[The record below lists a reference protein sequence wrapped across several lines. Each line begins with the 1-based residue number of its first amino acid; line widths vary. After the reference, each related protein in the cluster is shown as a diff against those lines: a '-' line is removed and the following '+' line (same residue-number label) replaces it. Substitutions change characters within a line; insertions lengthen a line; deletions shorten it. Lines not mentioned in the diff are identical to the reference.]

1 MSKLQLSE
9 QCGGVLMQLRRCSR
23 WLLRFWQGLAA
34 DWKSVFVAV
43 ALVGLAVGVE
53 PPVPR

>member
-23 WLLRFWQGLAA
+23 WLLQFWQGLAA
-34 DWKSVFVAV
+34 GWKSVFVAV